1 MTEFSIEELLWDAV
15 IGHAGDVACPSQLSL
30 AHGGGDA
37 REVCLFQ
44 DLCVGDFVLP
54 ADVEK
59 IAEASEVEMVQLF
72 FMPSVRGPGFRAVE

>member
-30 AHGGGDA
+30 ARGGDDA
-37 REVCLFQ
+37 REVCLSQ
-44 DLCVGDFVLP
+44 NLRIGDFVLP
-54 ADVEK
+54 VDVQK

-72 FMPSVRGPGFRAVE
+72 FMSSVCVPGFRAVQ

>member
-15 IGHAGDVACPSQLSL
+15 IGHAGDVACPTQLSL
-30 AHGGGDA
+30 AHGGDDA

-44 DLCVGDFVLP
+44 DLRVGDFVLP

-72 FMPSVRGPGFRAVE
+72 FMPSVRGPGFRAIE

>member
-1 MTEFSIEELLWDAV
+1 MTEFSIEELLWDVV

-30 AHGGGDA
+30 VHGGDDA

-44 DLCVGDFVLP
+44 DFRVGDFVLP

>member
-15 IGHAGDVACPSQLSL
+15 IGHAGDVACPT
-30 AHGGGDA
+30 HGGDDA

-44 DLCVGDFVLP
+44 DLRVGDFVLS

-59 IAEASEVEMVQLF
+59 IAEATEVEMVQLF

>member
-1 MTEFSIEELLWDAV
+1 MREFSIEELLWDTV

-37 REVCLFQ
+37 RKFCLFQ
-44 DLCVGDFVLP
+44 DLRVGDFVLP

-59 IAEASEVEMVQLF
+59 IAEASEVEMV
-72 FMPSVRGPGFRAVE
+72 